1 MKKLFFVWCGLLLIA
16 SCKKDGPQPLPSF
29 ELITYQ
35 HIKSEEAKLS
45 ATQIVVMNSTNQYSL
60 KKGAIIFY
68 KTKAGALGKLRIV
81 DNGSVNQSD
90 KLIIDLV
97 NYNPDGT
104 ELLVKANV
112 QVDINFNFDLD
123 AGLQTL
129 ADADQS
135 FAFIKIADGSKIIS
149 PELGAIFKV
158 VTN

>member
-1 MKKLFFVWCGLLLIA
+1 
-16 SCKKDGPQPLPSF
+16 
-29 ELITYQ
+29 
-35 HIKSEEAKLS
+35 
-45 ATQIVVMNSTNQYSL
+45 MNSTNQYSL

-68 KTKAGALGKLRIV
+68 KTNAGALGKLRIV